1 MLDPQTSPDPQKIPC
16 ISPLLHQD
24 KFIINFK
31 EKAEMF
37 SNFFADQCS
46 LLRNKSKLPA
56 TLSKKIRESLTT
68 VDFSNNDFLKI
79 IRNIDPNKAHGHDMI
94 SIRMVKICDDSI
106 CKPLKLIFQSCLES
120 GKFPSEWKKANLV
133 PIHKRVT
140 SKY

>member
-16 ISPLLHQD
+16 IPPLLHQD

-31 EKAEMF
+31 EKAEML